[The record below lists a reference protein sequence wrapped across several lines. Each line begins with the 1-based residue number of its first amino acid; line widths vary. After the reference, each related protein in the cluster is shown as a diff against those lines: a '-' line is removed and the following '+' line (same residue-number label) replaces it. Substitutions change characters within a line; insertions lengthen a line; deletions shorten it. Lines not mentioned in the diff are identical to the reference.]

1 MAEFQQ
7 FSDDYIEVIKVVV
20 TRAQQGSFDIS
31 FANLEPDHVM
41 KHIDLLSADRTAY
54 DRLLLRGGKDLRQL
68 EHPQKSFKVQAS
80 FRAMNTLDF
89 SLKFKKFVGGIH
101 VVVFYD

>member
-1 MAEFQQ
+1 
-7 FSDDYIEVIKVVV
+7 
-20 TRAQQGSFDIS
+20 
-31 FANLEPDHVM
+31 M
-41 KHIDLLSADRTAY
+41 KHFDLLSADRTAY